1 MGGLYHVGGGGV
13 KPHPSLLPGVVWGDG
28 DDHPLFHGSPLECGA
43 WGMAPLPQLGGAF
56 EDEPPSL
63 LGEIHPHE
71 GLLELDILHRCH
83 DLKVLRGG
91 GRVKWNL

>member
-1 MGGLYHVGGGGV
+1 MLGVGV
-13 KPHPSLLPGVVWGDG
+13 SSPRPSLPPGIVGRDG
-28 DDHPLFHGSPLECGA
+28 DDHPLFHRGSLECGA
-43 WGMAPLPQLGGAF
+43 WGVAPLPQLGGAF

-71 GLLELDILHRCH
+71 GLLELDVLHRCH
-83 DLKVLRGG
+83 DLKVPRGG